1 MRNCDFWMC
10 LIFNI
15 HKYIIYEIF
24 FINEHF
30 LTFLIQL
37 HSLQEL
43 RTEKTVYYHSL

>member
-10 LIFNI
+10 LISNI

-30 LTFLIQL
+30 
-37 HSLQEL
+37 
-43 RTEKTVYYHSL
+43 